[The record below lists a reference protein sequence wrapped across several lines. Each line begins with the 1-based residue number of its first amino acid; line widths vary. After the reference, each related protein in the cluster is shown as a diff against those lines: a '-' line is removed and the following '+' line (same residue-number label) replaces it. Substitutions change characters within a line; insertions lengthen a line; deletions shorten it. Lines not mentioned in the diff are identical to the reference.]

1 MWETL
6 LRKALNPENE
16 SNCRNLNLEM
26 LGAGLCRDEGGLA
39 EYRERGKPN
48 LDRFRGLGNII
59 SEVRVIE
66 ESWLENQWASYV
78 TGTSVAVSRFLCTVS
93 CGFCH
98 CSSSSSW
105 QVW

>member
-1 MWETL
+1 
-6 LRKALNPENE
+6 
-16 SNCRNLNLEM
+16 M

-66 ESWLENQWASYV
+66 ESWLENQ
-78 TGTSVAVSRFLCTVS
+78 
-93 CGFCH
+93 
-98 CSSSSSW
+98 
-105 QVW
+105 